1 MVQGSINQ
9 FPSESLFLS
18 PIISNLIF
26 LLKIRKNTFNLA
38 LKLFS

>member
-26 LLKIRKNTFNLA
+26 LLKLYRFIET
-38 LKLFS
+38 LFKII